1 MQICVYE
8 YVCCVCC
15 IQFCTILILLIV
27 AELCVVI
34 LAAIC
39 NTQVSCLSVCLCLS
53 SVVCL
58 SVCTLSLSLSLFFQA

>member
-15 IQFCTILILLIV
+15 IHVQFCTILILLIV

-39 NTQVSCLSVCLCLS
+39 NTQVSCLSVCL
-53 SVVCL
+53 
-58 SVCTLSLSLSLFFQA
+58 SVCLSLSLSLALFFQA